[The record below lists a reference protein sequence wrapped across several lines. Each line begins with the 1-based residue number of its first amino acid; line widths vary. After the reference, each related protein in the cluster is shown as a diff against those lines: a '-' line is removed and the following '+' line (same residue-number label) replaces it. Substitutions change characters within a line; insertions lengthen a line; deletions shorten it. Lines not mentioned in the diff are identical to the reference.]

1 MLYHHLFKMSS
12 KKDDVLV
19 AIIGAGH
26 FGTAVVTQQKYTN
39 QLKVCVVADKN
50 LENAKNAYIKAEIDE
65 NLMVYCTDAVE
76 AQKFI
81 EEGKYIYTDNSM
93 MAVHIPAINV
103 IAEGTGVPEISAQIC
118 LAAIQ
123 HGKKVAAIS
132 KEMDSVIGPILK
144 KKAKDL
150 GTIYSP
156 VDGDQPALLM
166 AMFEWAKAI
175 GLTVIS
181 AGKAR
186 DGEFILDEKNQTIS
200 IKADGITV
208 HEDCVAN
215 IPDDYMKYFEMIP
228 EGQADEYIAKREK
241 IVSNLPG
248 TGAFDLCELTMM
260 ANATGMKPVSPTL
273 TEGSLRITELPVAY
287 CAKNNNGIYDDEGM
301 IDVHTNMRR
310 FDESGMGGGVF
321 MVVKCDNAYSNY
333 ILTTKGQIPNYDL
346 STAVIYRP
354 YHLCGVETSTTIL
367 AMELLGV
374 DTGTIEYVPNYDLVK
389 TAIVDIKAGEC
400 LGNDHDLRLKASII
414 PATVKGA
421 KNPVPAHMIT
431 GNVTVRDIKA
441 GEMITY
447 NMIEDRSSTVL
458 WTLRAEQEKTFN
470 IK

>member
-1 MLYHHLFKMSS
+1 MLYHHLFKNSP

-50 LENAKNAYIKAEIDE
+50 LDNAKNAYIKAEIE
-65 NLMVYCTDAVE
+65 ESLIVYSNTAEE
-76 AQKFI
+76 AEKLI
-81 EEGKYIYTDNSM
+81 SEGKYVYTDNAM
-93 MAVHIPAINV
+93 MVVDIPSINV
-103 IAEGTGVPEISAQIC
+103 VAEGTGVPEVGAEIC

-123 HGKKVAAIS
+123 KGKKVAAIS
-132 KEMDSVIGPILK
+132 KEMDSVVGPILK

-166 AMFEWAKAI
+166 AMVEWARTI

-186 DGEFILDEKNQTIS
+186 DGEFILDEKNQTVS

-208 HEDCVAN
+208 HEDYVAK

-228 EGQADEYIAKREK
+228 EGKADEYIAKRKE
-241 IVSNLPG
+241 IVDSLPG

-260 ANATGMKPVSPTL
+260 ANATGLKPVSPSL

-287 CAKNNNGIYDDEGM
+287 CSKENNGIYDEEGM

-367 AMELLGV
+367 TMELLGL
-374 DTGTIEYVPNYDLVK
+374 DTGTVDYIPKYDLVK
-389 TAIVDIKAGEC
+389 TALVDIKAGDT

-414 PATVKGA
+414 PATVKA
-421 KNPVPAHMIT
+421 PKNPIPAHMIT
-431 GNVTVRDIKA
+431 GNVAVRDIKA

-447 NMIEDRSSTVL
+447 DMVTDRSETAL

-470 IK
+470 N